1 MLLAHEL
8 IRNAMLDGDTMV
20 PDVVV
25 DLSDVEEAVRS
36 NRAKLPHAPGDRLP
50 KPAGAYMPWESA
62 VYEHPLEG
70 EEARRRNIYAS
81 QARSAEGLYRI
92 TLTVVDM
99 GLADE
104 ELEVSYY
111 GACSVTLNELG
122 VLVAFERDE
131 EGDAGETL
139 VADGQLLEMVFPVLI
154 ANHLVNTGVM
164 GPGSVTVVQREQ
176 PDYYSALAG
185 LLGAR
190 WERA

>member
-8 IRNAMLDGDTMV
+8 IRNAMLDGETMV

-50 KPAGAYMPWESA
+50 KPAGAHMPWESA

-70 EEARRRNIYAS
+70 EAARCRNIYAS

-99 GLADE
+99 GLAGE

-111 GACSVTLNELG
+111 GACSVTLNEQG
-122 VLVAFERDE
+122 VMVAFERDE
-131 EGDAGETL
+131 GGDAGETL
-139 VADGQLLEMVFPVLI
+139 VSDGQLLEMVFPVLI

-164 GPGSVTVVQREQ
+164 GPDHVDVVSGENTILSNSLGQAL
-176 PDYYSALAG
+176 SA
-185 LLGAR
+185 
-190 WERA
+190 